1 MKVRLPVKQRQE
13 IGERVRQVRKA
24 NGLEQTEMA
33 ERFGLSQAI
42 ISQYEKGLTEISLAF
57 VFHLQGLG
65 ASPNWL
71 LTGEGKVD
79 DAVAINLGGSHKRL
93 LNILAGELRRLEESR
108 KAIKAITKEAK
119 ALYKRPKK
127 RKGK

>member
-42 ISQYEKGLTEISLAF
+42 ISQYEKGQTEISLSF

-71 LTGEGKVD
+71 LTGAGKVD

-108 KAIKAITKEAK
+108 KALKAITKEAE